1 MLVFAFHR
9 NLRKHLSEE
18 TSSFL
23 SPLMTTV
30 WLVGCGLHACGFLQD
45 SEVPQTTREW
55 ASGLLNRE
63 HGYIQKCFKI

>member
-1 MLVFAFHR
+1 
-9 NLRKHLSEE
+9 
-18 TSSFL
+18 
-23 SPLMTTV
+23 MTTV